1 MLLLQYFVLL
11 LLQYF
16 VWQYIFVDVNVEIPE
31 TEVAAT
37 FLSVKHR
44 VYS

>member
-1 MLLLQYFVLL
+1 MLLLQYLVL
-11 LLQYF
+11 
-16 VWQYIFVDVNVEIPE
+16 QYIFVDMNVEMP
-31 TEVAAT
+31 EVAAT

>member
-1 MLLLQYFVLL
+1 MLLLQYLVL
-11 LLQYF
+11 
-16 VWQYIFVDVNVEIPE
+16 QYIFVDMNVEMPE